1 MDFGLSADDFSRVIR
16 AEEGCQS
23 LQEIQ
28 AIALTGIAVAAVLFD
43 LKSGKIPNGLIFT
56 GLLWG
61 AAYQLSVQGPVGGIL
76 FLGGA
81 ALPILLLGILYYFR
95 MIGAGDI
102 KLLCVTGG
110 FLGPA
115 ACVSCMAAAILAGG
129 VISLVIMLRNHNLS
143 QRLLFFSDYI
153 YHYSKERQWNSYLE
167 KTSEA
172 DRFCFSVPIL
182 LSILSYLGGL
192 I

>member
-1 MDFGLSADDFSRVIR
+1 
-16 AEEGCQS
+16 
-23 LQEIQ
+23 LQELQ
-28 AIALTGIAVAAVLFD
+28 TIALTGIAVAAVLFD

-61 AAYQLSVQGPVGGIL
+61 AAYQLITRGIMGGIL

-81 ALPILLLGILYYFR
+81 ALPVLLLGILYYFR
-95 MIGAGDI
+95 MMGAGDI
-102 KLLCVTGG
+102 KLFCVTGG

-115 ACVSCMAAAILAGG
+115 ACLSCMAAAILIGG
-129 VISLVIMLRNHNLS
+129 VISLAIMLYHRNLG

-153 YHYSKERQWNSYLE
+153 YHYSKEKQWSSYLE
-167 KTSEA
+167 KTSSA
-172 DRFCFSVPIL
+172 DRFYFSVPIL
-182 LSILSYLGGL
+182 LGILSYLGGL